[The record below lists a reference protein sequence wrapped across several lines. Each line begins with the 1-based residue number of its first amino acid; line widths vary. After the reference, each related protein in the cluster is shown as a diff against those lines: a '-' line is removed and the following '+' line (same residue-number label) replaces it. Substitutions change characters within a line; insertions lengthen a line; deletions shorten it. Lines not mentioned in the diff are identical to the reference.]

1 MRFHQPGSPWI
12 LGTLTSAAAK
22 AAWTMQVSSL
32 LLKGNMRSSL
42 AKAEQEQGE
51 MLQAELYSVAKAGE
65 PLI

>member
-1 MRFHQPGSPWI
+1 
-12 LGTLTSAAAK
+12 
-22 AAWTMQVSSL
+22 MQVSSL